1 MSFLLAIISPI
12 QQPHQLEID
21 VDIVSTAL
29 LKSIALLN
37 AESRRGWRK
46 GTQSLAQ
53 GFRDEFMQFGTKQ
66 YLMRLT
72 QPTVILFLLYK

>member
-1 MSFLLAIISPI
+1 MSFFLAIISPI

-37 AESRRGWRK
+37 AESRRV
-46 GTQSLAQ
+46 LVQ
-53 GFRDEFMQFGTKQ
+53 GFR
-66 YLMRLT
+66 Y
-72 QPTVILFLLYK
+72 